1 MTHHSEPR
9 LLALHAVRVLGFAD
23 TPVIAEHAALTLGDA
38 TDLLQEAEHH
48 GWVQHSSFADLAGWS
63 LTDEGKAE
71 NERLLA
77 AERDIVDPDGR
88 ITGAYQ
94 AFLPLNARLLRAV
107 TDWQLAPTTADALA
121 PNDHSD
127 KDRDGGILI
136 ELGALNQALAPLV
149 ATLSEVLARFDGYA
163 ERFDAALNKAK
174 EGHHQ
179 WIDRMDVDSCHRVW
193 FQLHEDLIATL
204 GIDRGGENI
213 TRTA

>member
-107 TDWQLAPTTADALA
+107 TDWQLAVVPT
-121 PNDHSD
+121 
-127 KDRDGGILI
+127 
-136 ELGALNQALAPLV
+136 
-149 ATLSEVLARFDGYA
+149 EVGYA
-163 ERFDAALNKAK
+163 AGWWVALQRGVAAVMIIGV
-174 EGHHQ
+174 E
-179 WIDRMDVDSCHRVW
+179 
-193 FQLHEDLIATL
+193 E
-204 GIDRGGENI
+204 GGELCEALGFAGVGA
-213 TRTA
+213 RVGPFLFQGAVEPLDLAVGLGPVGA